1 MRATLLSLNRSKLAI
16 VNRLLL
22 VSLLL
27 VGGCTSR
34 QPIAAAPT
42 AATPA
47 VTPPIQ
53 VQQSNVKTLD
63 WSIVS
68 AFPHD
73 PTSFTEG
80 LLWHDNSLYE
90 STGMEGQSK
99 LRRVDLQSGQATKN
113 VNLPKEYFGEGLAL
127 AGNHLY
133 QLTWQTKVGFVYDA
147 KTFQPLA
154 KFNYRNEGWGLTF
167 DGSDLIQSDGSDVL
181 TWRDTKNFAAKKT
194 LNVTQDGAP
203 LRNLN
208 ELEWID
214 GYVWANVWQT
224 DDIVV
229 IDPTNGKVVGE
240 INLTGLLGAADR
252 TGAEDVLNGIAYD
265 AASKRVFVT
274 GKNWSKLFWIRVE
287 NMPVR

>member
-1 MRATLLSLNRSKLAI
+1 MSRGRSKLAI
-16 VNRLLL
+16 VNRF
-22 VSLLL
+22 SLLAL
-27 VGGCTSR
+27 LFVGGCTPR
-34 QPIAAAPT
+34 QNIVAAPT
-42 AATPA
+42 ATAGLPLQTPA
-47 VTPPIQ
+47 VS

-63 WSIVS
+63 WSIVR

-80 LLWHDNSLYE
+80 LLWHDGALYE

-113 VNLPKEYFGEGLAL
+113 VNLPPQLFGEGLAL
-127 AGNHLY
+127 AGDRLY
-133 QLTWQTKVGFVYDA
+133 QLTWQTKIGFVYDA
-147 KTFQPLA
+147 NTFKPLA
-154 KFNYRNEGWGLTF
+154 KFNYQDEGWGLTF
-167 DGSDLIQSDGSDVL
+167 DGNDLIQSDGTDVL
-181 TWRDTKNFAAKKT
+181 TFRDTKNFAAKKT
-194 LNVTQDGAP
+194 LKVTQDGAP

-229 IDPTNGKVVGE
+229 IDPNNGKVVGQ
-240 INLTGLLGAADR
+240 IDLTGLLGAADR
-252 TGAEDVLNGIAYD
+252 NGTEDVLNGIAYD

-274 GKNWSKLFWIRVE
+274 GKNWSKLFWIRVDGA
-287 NMPVR
+287 PTR